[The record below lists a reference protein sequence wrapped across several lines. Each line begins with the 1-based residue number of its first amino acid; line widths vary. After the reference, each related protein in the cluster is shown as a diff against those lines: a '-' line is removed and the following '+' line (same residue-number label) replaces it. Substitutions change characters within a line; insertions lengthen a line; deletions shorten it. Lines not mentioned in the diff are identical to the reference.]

1 LFKFPEGDHPSSI
14 TLLDQIRSKCHRDCW
29 PCSPAPKPS
38 WLAGA
43 LHASHGDEL
52 AQGSGMATAS
62 RLAQGAPLSG
72 LSALRRGLADTRS
85 FGAGRNPASRTF
97 V

>member
-1 LFKFPEGDHPSSI
+1 MHYLSAKEVVAATAFPHFINEGV
-14 TLLDQIRSKCHRDCW
+14 R
-29 PCSPAPKPS
+29 
-38 WLAGA
+38 
-43 LHASHGDEL
+43 LHQTEL

-72 LSALRRGLADTRS
+72 LSALRRGLAGARS

-97 V
+97 VDSLKQFRH